1 MKKMTELI
9 GKATINPL
17 LFYSGKFSGYF
28 TWIVLL
34 SSLLGIELI
43 PKVSFKFVEYVACF
57 LMGWGLLAIVISLI
71 NLGSSTRFGL
81 PIKDT
86 KFKTNGIYKISRN
99 PMYVGFDLLT
109 ISAILITLH
118 SLIIVMGIYSILIY
132 HLIILGEE
140 RFLDKRFG
148 FDYARYKQKVR
159 RYI

>member
-17 LFYSGKFSGYF
+17 LFYSGKFLGYF
-28 TWIVLL
+28 TWIVLFL
-34 SSLLGIELI
+34 SLIGTDIIHRKSLIISNYAAYFTIGL
-43 PKVSFKFVEYVACF
+43 
-57 LMGWGLLAIVISLI
+57 GLLAVVISLI

-86 KFKTNGIYKISRN
+86 KFKTHGIYKISRN
-99 PMYVGFDLLT
+99 PMYAGFNLLT
-109 ISAILITLH
+109 ISAILYTLH
-118 SLIIVMGIYSILIY
+118 PLIIVMGIYSILIY

-148 FDYARYKQKVR
+148 FEYANYKQKVR